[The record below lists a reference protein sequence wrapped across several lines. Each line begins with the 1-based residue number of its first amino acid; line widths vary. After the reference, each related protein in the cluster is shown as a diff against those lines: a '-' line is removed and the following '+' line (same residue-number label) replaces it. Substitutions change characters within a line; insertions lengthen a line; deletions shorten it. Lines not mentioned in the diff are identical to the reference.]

1 MIWWNSAGY
10 ETFLEESPQPAVE
23 TRLKSVDVPQ
33 WCPLVPVKVQAC
45 NASSESAPGTGTQE
59 NCGSKVDEW
68 AGFGN
73 FSLFQSM
80 D

>member
-10 ETFLEESPQPAVE
+10 ETFLEEPPQPVE
-23 TRLKSVDVPQ
+23 TRLKSVDAPNGVHWYP
-33 WCPLVPVKVQAC
+33 WKFQAC
-45 NASSESAPGTGTQE
+45 NASSESATGTGTQE